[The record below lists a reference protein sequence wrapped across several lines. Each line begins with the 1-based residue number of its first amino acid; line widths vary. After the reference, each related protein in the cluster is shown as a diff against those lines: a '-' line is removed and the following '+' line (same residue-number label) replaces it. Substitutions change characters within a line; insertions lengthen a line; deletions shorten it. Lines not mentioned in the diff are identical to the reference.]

1 MFNINLINIYP
12 KSIEINNEINL
23 LRIVDK
29 KEKESLV
36 FYCIKEENLYKV
48 YMINTMTGQDTN
60 LNNYN
65 EKSSLNKLIENIKS
79 IEVDINKSESLEV
92 VENYILKAI

>member
-1 MFNINLINIYP
+1 MFNINLIDIYS
-12 KSIEINNEINL
+12 KSIDINNEINL

-79 IEVDINKSESLEV
+79 IEIDINKSESLEI
-92 VENYILKAI
+92 VEKCILKVI

>member
-1 MFNINLINIYP
+1 MFNINLIDIYS

-36 FYCIKEENLYKV
+36 FYCIKEENIYKIH
-48 YMINTMTGQDTN
+48 MLNTMTGEDTH
-60 LNNYN
+60 LKNYN
-65 EKSSLNKLIENIKS
+65 EKHSLNKLIDNIKS

>member
-36 FYCIKEENLYKV
+36 FYCVKEENLYKV

-79 IEVDINKSESLEV
+79 IEVDINKSESLEI
-92 VENYILKAI
+92 VENYILKVV

>member
-29 KEKESLV
+29 KVKESLV
-36 FYCIKEENLYKV
+36 FYCVKEENLYKV
-48 YMINTMTGQDTN
+48 YMINTMTGQDIH
-60 LNNYN
+60 LKNYN

-79 IEVDINKSESLEV
+79 IEVDINKSESLEI
-92 VENYILKAI
+92 VEDYILKTI